1 MDKTLMRPL
10 FRDKATQLNQ
20 PRKIDGSK
28 VPKYA
33 IGAAIQLGR
42 MGIAGLGRVVQPAYQ
57 YLRTKAGPSV
67 GRFLEKPSTQT
78 SLSALG
84 AYGTVEG
91 ADMIK
96 EGIEEAD
103 PYKAIQG
110 ASFAVPGLAFLP
122 STLKKSGIGA
132 LRKAGEKLGE
142 PTTKFGKFAASGLG
156 GYTALGTGIGA
167 GVLGAPEEVEA
178 APTQEEKQQQYIQDV
193 QDRLM
198 YKSPSE
204 AEALTGMKTK
214 PEETEAEAL
223 SRVVKE
229 KGGKRAVAL
238 RDPKTK
244 GEAIMSQQLQD
255 IEAVNQVAKKLG
267 ITDVNAMN
275 DKQIKQV
282 AVESNVNEQDL
293 RTMINKPKEP
303 ITPPNPAVKMQQTTE
318 NLGAMNPAEVKNIVG
333 ARKKDLDLAK
343 DNSLNADFQS
353 FKTKL
358 NQLTGANNDNLL
370 NLVAMKAAG
379 KLLSGQTKQSGVRGF
394 LEVGGT
400 ALEGAANDMMQL
412 ALAQKAEDMEL
423 AKAFLKARSEAA
435 EGPGFES
442 GDKTFSVPDDTVP
455 GGRRNIIGSL
465 GKDARIYLRTK
476 NNQVVLAPEGFV
488 GTEFKPN
495 QDKIAF
501 YGYQLEENKRGSE
514 MIDYVISN
522 VEKTGGPRAAFGLLS
537 EDVFGT
543 FDQFM
548 SQRGMNQTSSSIDS
562 DIRNQIAKN
571 RNYGATEKE
580 REANNKLADKLS
592 EQYTKDIEDA
602 ATNGGQR
609 VFKQLQKAG
618 IVAKNYR
625 PTEEDLTKY
634 TKFALIEQRMKYIV
648 ANANKSEDRLTQKD
662 IDNAA
667 KRTQIV
673 QFFGS
678 PRTIRKNYQNLKE
691 EFRNKAQGYVMQYKN
706 SGGTEEGVQYYMDV
720 PGVKELYDQKRK
732 EIQEQKLIKNKES
745 KNQIQ
750 AGILKKSGIEY
761 NAGAK

>member
-20 PRKIDGSK
+20 PKKIDGSK

-42 MGIAGLGRVVQPAYQ
+42 MGLAGLGRVAQPAFQ
-57 YLRTKAGPSV
+57 YLKTKAGPSAS
-67 GRFLEKPSTQT
+67 RFLEKPSTQT
-78 SLSALG
+78 GLSALG
-84 AYGTVEG
+84 AYGAVEG

-142 PTTKFGKFAASGLG
+142 PTTSFGKFAASTPGGL
-156 GYTALGTGIGA
+156 TALGTGIGA

-178 APTQEEKQQQYIQDV
+178 APTEAEKQQEYIQDV
-193 QDRLM
+193 QDRLI

-204 AEALTGMKTK
+204 TEALTGMKAK

-223 SRVVKE
+223 SRVVQE
-229 KGGKRAVAL
+229 KGGKRPVGL
-238 RDPKTK
+238 REPKTK
-244 GEAIMSQQLQD
+244 GEAVMSQQLQD

-267 ITDVNAMN
+267 ITNVNAMD

-282 AVESNVNEQDL
+282 AIESNVNEQDL
-293 RTMINKPKEP
+293 RTLINKPKEP
-303 ITPPNPAVKMQQTTE
+303 ITPPNPAIKMQQTTE
-318 NLGAMNPAEVKNIVG
+318 NLSAMDPAEVKNIVED
-333 ARKKDLDLAK
+333 RKRELALAK
-343 DNSLNADFQS
+343 DNSLNAQFQS
-353 FKTKL
+353 FKTKV
-358 NQLTGANNDNLL
+358 NELTGANNDNLL

-379 KLLSGQTKQSGVRGF
+379 RLLSGQTKQRGVRGA
-394 LEVGGT
+394 LEVGGV

-412 ALAQKAEDMEL
+412 ALAQKAEDLEL
-423 AKAFLKARSEAA
+423 AKAFLKARSEESA
-435 EGPGFES
+435 GPGFES
-442 GDKTFSVPDDTVP
+442 GDKTFSVTDPNLP
-455 GGRRNIIGSL
+455 GGKKNIKGLL
-465 GKDARIYLRTK
+465 GKDGRIYLRTK
-476 NNQVVLAPEGFV
+476 NNQIVLAPEGFV
-488 GTEFKPN
+488 GNEFKPTQERIN
-495 QDKIAF
+495 F

-514 MIDYVISN
+514 MIDFVIDN
-522 VEKTGGPRAAFGLLS
+522 VEKTGGPRAAFGLLA

-543 FDQFM
+543 FDQLASTKGM
-548 SQRGMNQTSSSIDS
+548 SQTSSSFDAE
-562 DIRNQIAKN
+562 IRNQIAKN
-571 RNYGATEKE
+571 RNFGATDKE
-580 REANNKLADKLS
+580 REANNKMADKLS

-602 ATNGGQR
+602 ATNGGKK
-609 VFKQLQKAG
+609 VFQQLQKAG

-625 PTEEDLTKY
+625 PTEEDLRNY

-648 ANANKSEDRLTQKD
+648 ANANKAEDRLTQKD
-662 IDNAA
+662 IENAA

-678 PRTIRKNYQNLKE
+678 PRTIRQNYQNLKS

-706 SGGTEEGVQYYMDV
+706 AGGTEEGIQYYMDV
-720 PGVKELYDQKRK
+720 PGVKELYDKK
-732 EIQEQKLIKNKES
+732 NAEIEQQARIQNKQTR
-745 KNQIQ
+745 ND
-750 AGILKKSGIEY
+750 ILSSIPIVGGK
-761 NAGAK
+761 